1 MQTTLL
7 GKLKDAL
14 ATGELDSD
22 VKGDVVFEMFQ
33 IVAKNNS
40 CKMGLDRDQWI
51 DAVEYA
57 FRLFLVG
64 WKNIVEKVNNEAE
77 FHKKLYV
84 LCLNACQIE
93 RRKAGF

>member
-1 MQTTLL
+1 M
-7 GKLKDAL
+7 KDAL

-64 WKNIVEKVNNEAE
+64 WKNIVEKVNNEALTSSSSAE